1 MRNSTENQVKELMKE
16 NEQLK
21 RTVDELESK
30 NEELHKQFDNMK
42 GEGNA
47 VKEKIKRCEVSW
59 ENKPPKVV
67 SFLLSCKE
75 V

>member
-1 MRNSTENQVKELMKE
+1 MKE

-42 GEGNA
+42 GEEDS
-47 VKEKIKRCEVSW
+47 VKEKIKRFEVS
-59 ENKPPKVV
+59 
-67 SFLLSCKE
+67 
-75 V
+75 

>member
-1 MRNSTENQVKELMKE
+1 MRNSIENQVKELTKE

-42 GEGNA
+42 EEDS
-47 VKEKIKRCEVSW
+47 VKEKIKRYEVSW
-59 ENKPPKVV
+59 ENKPLK
-67 SFLLSCKE
+67 
-75 V
+75 